1 MLQGT
6 DMGKS
11 IGMVLILAV
20 AVSLLLSTG
29 LLNGVSSQTSGTA
42 SATAPAT
49 ERQEEYG
56 KHIDIEWQRE
66 YGDSGY
72 NHVESATNLI
82 QTSDGGYAFLS
93 QAWGHQTVFRP
104 STFYKVDSSG
114 IMQWNETIPF
124 LSALTLIQ
132 TNDEGYEIAGYWS
145 TYGFTVITEH
155 TPTLVKTDF
164 QGNIEWVKNYS
175 SVPDLGIASTT
186 IQTSDGGFAYLQ
198 SSGTTPF
205 WGFKVPAGGIVK
217 TDSSNNT
224 QWVKNLTYPSAYG
237 DLPLVLSS
245 LIETSDGALAGLG
258 VGSHG
263 ISDYDGRIYLVKTE
277 PFLPL
282 PTQTPLPTPIPTLTP
297 TPYQEPQQKDQTEN
311 ILRPVIVIAVLIA
324 GISLLI
330 YIIKRK

>member
-1 MLQGT
+1 MS
-6 DMGKS
+6 KS
-11 IGMVLILAV
+11 IKMLLILAF
-20 AVSLLLSTG
+20 AVSLLVSTG
-29 LLNGVSSQTSGTA
+29 LLNGVS
-42 SATAPAT
+42 APAT

-56 KHIDIEWQRE
+56 KHIGIEWQRE
-66 YGDSGY
+66 YGYSGY

-93 QAWGHQTVFRP
+93 QAWGHQTTFRP
-104 STFYKVDSSG
+104 STLYKVDSSG
-114 IMQWNETIPF
+114 IVQWNETIPF
-124 LSALTLIQ
+124 LSALTIIQ

-145 TYGFTVITEH
+145 TYGTTYEH

-175 SVPDLGIASTT
+175 SVPDLGITSTT
-186 IQTSDGGFAYLQ
+186 IQTSDGGYAYLQ
-198 SSGTTPF
+198 SSGMIPF

-217 TDSSNNT
+217 TDSNNNT

-258 VGSHG
+258 VGSYG
-263 ISDYDGRIYLVKTE
+263 LGNYDGRIYLVKTE

-282 PTQTPLPTPIPTLTP
+282 PTQTPLPTPILTP
-297 TPYQEPQQKDQTEN
+297 SPPEPIDFLT
-311 ILRPVIVIAVLIA
+311 LPMVVAVVAVIGV
-324 GISLLI
+324 SLTI
-330 YIIKRK
+330 YFKKRKH

>member
-1 MLQGT
+1 
-6 DMGKS
+6 MGKRV
-11 IGMVLILAV
+11 GLMLILAV
-20 AVSLLLSTG
+20 AVSLLVSTG
-29 LLNGVSSQTSGTA
+29 VLNGVS
-42 SATAPAT
+42 APAT

-66 YGDSGY
+66 YEGREFIDIFRID
-72 NHVESATNLI
+72 ESTTNLI

-93 QAWGHQTVFRP
+93 HAWGHQITFRP
-104 STFYKVDSSG
+104 STFFKVDSSG

-124 LSALTLIQ
+124 LSAHTLIQ

-145 TYGFTVITEH
+145 TYGTTYEH
-155 TPTLVKTDF
+155 TPTLVKTDV

-175 SVPDLGIASTT
+175 SVPDLGVSSAS
-186 IQTSDGGFAYLQ
+186 IQTSDGGYAYLQ
-198 SSGTTPF
+198 SSGMTPF

-224 QWVKNLTYPSAYG
+224 QWVKNLTYPSLYG

-258 VGSHG
+258 VGSHALG
-263 ISDYDGRIYLVKTE
+263 YYDGDIYLVKTE

-282 PTQTPLPTPIPTLTP
+282 PTQTPLPTPIPTPPPPP
-297 TPYQEPQQKDQTEN
+297 TVEA
-311 ILRPVIVIAVLIA
+311 ISVVSVIIGVIAVA
-324 GISLLI
+324 GLLVFLK
-330 YIIKRK
+330 KRFWDEH

>member
-1 MLQGT
+1 MS
-6 DMGKS
+6 KS
-11 IGMVLILAV
+11 IGMMLILAV
-20 AVSLLLSTG
+20 AVSLLVITG
-29 LLNGVSSQTSGTA
+29 LLHGVSSQTSGTA
-42 SATAPAT
+42 SVTAPAT
-49 ERQEEYG
+49 VWQKEYG
-56 KHIDIEWQRE
+56 EHEYVDTFDID
-66 YGDSGY
+66 
-72 NHVESATNLI
+72 ESTTNLI

-93 QAWGHQTVFRP
+93 HAWGHQFTFTP

-114 IMQWNETIPF
+114 IMQWNKTIRF

-145 TYGFTVITEH
+145 TYGTTYKH
-155 TPTLVKTDF
+155 TNTIVKTDF

-175 SVPDLGIASTT
+175 SVPSMPDLGIASKS

-198 SSGTTPF
+198 FGVN
-205 WGFKVPAGGIVK
+205 FKWRTFTIPSGGIVK
-217 TDSSNNT
+217 TDSNNNT
-224 QWVKNLTYPSAYG
+224 QWVKNLTYPSLYG

-263 ISDYDGRIYLVKTE
+263 LGYYDGRIYLVKTE
-277 PFLPL
+277 AFLPL